1 MQSKFK
7 GEEQRVTDLD
17 MKNIEGDVRLELGK
31 S

>member
-7 GEEQRVTDLD
+7 GEEQHVTDLD

>member
-7 GEEQRVTDLD
+7 GEEQRVTVLD